1 MKKVF
6 FAVVVG
12 LVICAAGFTGYSSYG
27 IYLNQIGLNK
37 DNLLT
42 YNIESLSQDEGYP
55 IVIPP
60 VVISCDGGNSGRC
73 HDLLLEEG
81 MFGACRYYCD
91 FTGDTDDYCSCVWR
105 EILNFCSIMAA
116 CNG

>member
-42 YNIESLSQDEGYP
+42 YNIESLSQDESGEIHCIQSPPLHQYP
-55 IVIPP
+55 V
-60 VVISCDGGNSGRC
+60 
-73 HDLLLEEG
+73 
-81 MFGACRYYCD
+81 
-91 FTGDTDDYCSCVWR
+91 
-105 EILNFCSIMAA
+105 
-116 CNG
+116 